1 MTERNAGRAA
11 AAVGRV
17 RAIVPTADDDDDDD
31 DATAV
36 ERAGSAQRRVLL
48 ASASICD
55 QARGER

>member
-17 RAIVPTADDDDDDD
+17 RAIVPTADDDDDD